1 MSDNQETKKKNRFK
15 RGSHS
20 LKAELFFSTSLIFS
34 AFLIALVVLTYYLF
48 RTTIVSSY
56 TEQMVSASEQSV
68 RTYTNYFKD
77 VINISSSIQENAE
90 NQDAK
95 SNPQPEKDYFDD
107 VLTISK
113 DVRSLTLFDSEGNAI
128 VTSTRV
134 PFEEVSPATIRSQ
147 TWFTSALSE
156 PLINSFS
163 PLAEDGSEE
172 GAYFIL
178 SKVIPFNQGEYS
190 LVLRI
195 VYDFSSLQEVIS
207 MTRLGEGGRITI
219 YDSSYRTIY
228 TTATT
233 ISDAEMEVRKK
244 QVIGGT
250 TFYEDHRQYYA
261 YFATIPDT
269 RWRVSVVTNADALS
283 SALRTLM
290 IMILSLG
297 LVSLALFLFLTYIIA
312 DQITKPIVALQKEM
326 EKVESLNFP
335 VPSETNVTGTKEI
348 ISLHR
353 SYQKMMKKIHDL
365 ALQVLEEEK
374 EEAKAELAALQ
385 NQINP
390 HFLYNTLDSILYLI
404 DEKKDEQAE
413 KMIIALSRF
422 FRLSISKGKNI
433 IPLANELD
441 HCKYYLT
448 IQKMRFGD
456 SFSYTVENHVKG
468 NYYVL
473 KLILQPIVE
482 NSLVHGFGEH
492 PERDAKIHVEANEDN
507 EHLIFVLE
515 DNGFGILP
523 EKVKEIQD
531 RLIDLKESPHLG
543 VGMLNVARRI
553 RLYYGES
560 GKVTLESTMDVGTK
574 VTITLPKKGCLHEEN
589 N

>member
-1 MSDNQETKKKNRFK
+1 MSEQKENKKKNRFK

-20 LKAELFFSTSLIFS
+20 LKEELFFSTGLFFS
-34 AFLIALVVLTYYLF
+34 AFLVALVILTYYLF

-56 TEQMVSASEQSV
+56 NDQMISASEQAV

-77 VINISSSIQENAE
+77 VINISSAVQENAE

-95 SNPQPEKDYFDD
+95 EKPEVEKAYFDD
-107 VLTISK
+107 ILTVSK
-113 DVRSLTLFDSEGNAI
+113 DVRSLSLFDLEGNLI
-128 VTSTRV
+128 VTSARV
-134 PFEEVSPATIRSQ
+134 SQEEASPATIVSQ
-147 TWFTSALSE
+147 TWFTSALEE

-172 GAYFIL
+172 GAYFLL
-178 SKVIPFNQGEYS
+178 SKVIPFHQNDYS

-228 TTATT
+228 TTATS
-233 ISDAEMEVRKK
+233 ISEAEIEARKK

-250 TFYEDHRQYYA
+250 TFYDDHQQYYA

-283 SALRTLM
+283 KALRTLL

-297 LVSLALFLFLTYIIA
+297 LISLALFLFLTYIIT
-312 DQITKPIVALQKEM
+312 DQTTKPLVALQKEM
-326 EKVESLNFP
+326 EKVESLDFP
-335 VPSETNVTGTKEI
+335 IPSENDVSGTKEVV
-348 ISLHR
+348 SLNR
-353 SYQKMMKKIHDL
+353 SYQKMMRKIHDL

-374 EEAKAELAALQ
+374 EETKAELAALQ

-404 DEKKDEQAE
+404 DEKRDDQAE

-441 HCKYYLT
+441 HCRYYLT

-456 SFSYTVENHVKG
+456 SFSYTIENHVQG

-492 PERDAKIHVEANEDN
+492 PERDAKIHVEAKEKGDN
-507 EHLIFVLE
+507 LVFVLE

-531 RLIDLKESPHLG
+531 RLVDLKESPQLG

-560 GKVTLESTMDVGTK
+560 GKVTLESTMDIGTR
-574 VTITLPKKGCLHEEN
+574 VTLTLPKKGCLHEEN